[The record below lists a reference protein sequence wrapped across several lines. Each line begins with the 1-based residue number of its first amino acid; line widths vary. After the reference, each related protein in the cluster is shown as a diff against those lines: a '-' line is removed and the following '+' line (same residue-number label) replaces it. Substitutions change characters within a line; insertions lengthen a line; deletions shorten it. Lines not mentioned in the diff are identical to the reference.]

1 MHGLVGLLQHSSLDY
16 ESKQNSYE
24 FKNSE
29 KTTSKYIQF
38 KMSVTEDERGFTK
51 SEMQVMDP
59 RQANFQETVN
69 LVERNT
75 CPGKNYLER
84 SLGQTHFKMITKI
97 TKTF

>member
-16 ESKQNSYE
+16 EFKQNSYE
-24 FKNSE
+24 LKKNS
-29 KTTSKYIQF
+29 KKQNTVKQI
-38 KMSVTEDERGFTK
+38 KMSAAEDARGFTK

-75 CPGKNYLER
+75 CPGKNC
-84 SLGQTHFKMITKI
+84 
-97 TKTF
+97 